1 MMNDEQPVAQAYPK
15 KRRKGAEKAG
25 MTIA

>member
-1 MMNDEQPVAQAYPK
+1 MNDEQPGAQPFPK

-25 MTIA
+25 RTIA